1 MANFSKYCAVLSIA
15 SVIFASCSGANS
27 ADPAT
32 AAGDPD
38 GGGDSSLADGATP
51 NDAYDCGMCNDQ
63 DVFIA
68 EIAADAG
75 AQPDA
80 DVTADEAAPADVPAA
95 TDTQTPDIV
104 SNDLGPTDAAAADAA
119 IEDVAGAD
127 ASVADSG
134 PVDAGPGDSGPVDS
148 GPVDAG
154 KTPGIYGGHCEVAFP
169 MPAKGGWNHQFVSPG
184 VTFLGAPQH
193 RIRDLILKPG
203 EKAQL
208 RGHFTYSV
216 GDIGLS
222 DENIE
227 LWVQTCPKW
236 EKWATLKTDGSGIV
250 FFDVPATLPQGD
262 YRVKM
267 VVEGDLTDADGVIA
281 VWPKGMQVVVTDVD
295 GTLTTS
301 DWELISDVVFGKDA
315 VMYPDSNTVM
325 NAMIAK
331 DYRIVYLTGR
341 PQVVNRYTRLWLTKH
356 TFPIG
361 VLLLTESIASLPPTV
376 DGVQKFKTETLSA
389 IMANTGAQFPVGFGN
404 AVTDIGAYQAIKIP
418 NVDLYVVGPE
428 AGKSGSTAITTY
440 TDLLPKLVKYPNQ
453 IQP

>member
-1 MANFSKYCAVLSIA
+1 VT

-27 ADPAT
+27 GDAA
-32 AAGDPD
+32 AVAGDPD
-38 GGGDSSLADGATP
+38 GAGDSSLADAVD
-51 NDAYDCGMCNDQ
+51 NDASATVANDLAPA
-63 DVFIA
+63 DSAAADSAAEDTAPADIA
-68 EIAADAG
+68 SADAAPADAAADAQAADAG
-75 AQPDA
+75 K
-80 DVTADEAAPADVPAA
+80 TAGV
-95 TDTQTPDIV
+95 
-104 SNDLGPTDAAAADAA
+104 
-119 IEDVAGAD
+119 
-127 ASVADSG
+127 
-134 PVDAGPGDSGPVDS
+134 
-148 GPVDAG
+148 
-154 KTPGIYGGHCEVAFP
+154 YGGHCDVAFP
-169 MPAKGGWNHQFVSPG
+169 TPAKSAWNHQFVSPG

-216 GDIGLS
+216 GDVGLG

-236 EKWATLKTDGSGIV
+236 EKWATLQTAASGV
-250 FFDVPATLPQGD
+250 VLFDVPATLPQGD

-315 VMYPDSNTVM
+315 VMYPNANTVM
-325 NAMIAK
+325 NSMVAK

-356 TFPIG
+356 TFPLG
-361 VLLLTESIASLPPTV
+361 VLMLTESITALPPTV

-389 IMANTGAQFPVGFGN
+389 ITANTGAQFPVGFGN
-404 AVTDIGAYQAIKIP
+404 AVTDIGAYQAVKVP
-418 NVDLYVVGPE
+418 NADLYVVGPE